1 MQQMMNNMFIDYN
14 VCMNGGS
21 KQVLFQMI
29 MMVNMIIQ
37 MIMILMNGV
46 KTSQFNFI
54 LNIII

>member
-1 MQQMMNNMFIDYN
+1 MKQMMNHICINHN

-46 KTSQFNFI
+46 KTTQFMFI
-54 LNIII
+54 LKK